1 MKKVEHLNVF
11 KKRLYDKCKI
21 FRSLG
26 VSKNKTVEGKQKL
39 YENEYDPY

>member
-1 MKKVEHLNVF
+1 MSSKKGCTTNA
-11 KKRLYDKCKI
+11 KY
-21 FRSLG
+21 LG